1 MKAPLPSNEAA
12 RLNALYEY
20 EILDTEPEQA
30 FDDLTRLASHI
41 CGTPIALVNLVDSD
55 RVWLKSKV
63 GLDASEV
70 PRDIAFCAHAIPQP
84 NLFVIRDTQQD
95 MRFSNNPLV
104 TSGPQIRF
112 YAGAPLITSEN
123 IAVGTLCTLD
133 YVPRD
138 LTPEQQEALEILARQ
153 VVTQLKLRRN
163 LAVLE
168 EALRQ
173 RQQSE
178 SALRESKEQ
187 YRRLVDL
194 SPETIAVHSEGKF
207 EYVNTAGA
215 KLLGAA
221 TPEKLIGKP
230 ILDFVHPDHR
240 ETLEARVRQNQVKG
254 KQVDISHEK
263 FVRLNGEVIDVELT
277 EIPVTYLGKPATQVV
292 IRNITEAKQAKEV
305 MLRAMVAELVKQELE
320 KEITERKRVEKDLRT
335 QQEFLRQIIDLNPN
349 MIFVKDEE
357 GKYILVNKAFADFYG
372 TTIENIVGKSEADFN
387 RNKTEGIEHFFQQD
401 RIEDFF
407 RQDRELMESLQR
419 KSFEEPFTNATTRE
433 TRLFQSIRIPLLSP
447 DSKARQVLGIC
458 IDITERRQAEQKL
471 PSS

>member
-12 RLNALYEY
+12 RLNALHEY
-20 EILDTEPEQA
+20 EILDTDPEQA

-41 CGTPIALVNLVDSD
+41 CGTPIAIVSLVDSD
-55 RVWLKSKV
+55 RQWFKSKV
-63 GLDASEV
+63 GLDAPET
-70 PRDIAFCAHAIPQP
+70 PRDVAFCAHAILQP
-84 NLFVIRDTQQD
+84 DLFIVPDAQQD
-95 MRFSNNPLV
+95 MRFADNPLV

-112 YAGAPLITSEN
+112 YAGTPLITSDN
-123 IAVGTLCTLD
+123 IAVGTLCAID

-138 LTPEQQEALEILARQ
+138 LTSEQQSALEILGRQ

-168 EALRQ
+168 EALQQ

-178 SALRESKEQ
+178 SALKESKEQ

-230 ILDFVHPDHR
+230 ILDFVHPDYR
-240 ETLEARVRQNQVKG
+240 ETLEARVRQNQVRN
-254 KQVDISHEK
+254 QVEIIQEK
-263 FVRLNGEVIDVELT
+263 FIRLDGKVIDVELT
-277 EIPVTYLGKPATQVV
+277 EIPVTYQGKPATQVV
-292 IRNITEAKQAKEV
+292 IRDITEAKQAREAMV
-305 MLRAMVAELVKQELE
+305 RAMVAELVKQELE

-335 QQEFLRQIIDLNPN
+335 QHEFLGQIIDLNPN
-349 MIFVKDEE
+349 MIFVKDEQ

-372 TTIENIVGKSEADFN
+372 TTIENIVGKSEGDFN
-387 RNKTEGIEHFFQQD
+387 SNKTKGIEHFFQQD
-401 RIEDFF
+401 RIEDFSQ
-407 RQDRELMESLQR
+407 QDRKVMETLQR
-419 KSFEEPFTNATTRE
+419 KSSEELFTNPTTQE
-433 TRLFQSIRIPLLSP
+433 KHWFQVDKIPLLSS
-447 DSKARQVLGIC
+447 DSKTRQVLGIC
-458 IDITERRQAEQKL
+458 TDMARCQAEQKL
-471 PSS
+471 RET